1 MNETMFII
9 EFMNG
14 KTKKFDDNRFKY
26 EIDYDGGSMRVFS
39 RITKGLVLDIP
50 TLANV
55 AFIHTNVIK
64 KKLDVRIKPEVKELI
79 DPNIKEMSVE
89 EAMLTATEPVANDDY

>member
-14 KTKKFDDNRFKY
+14 KTKKFDDNRFRY
-26 EIDYDGGSMRVFS
+26 EIDYDGAGSMTVWS
-39 RITKGLVLDIP
+39 RITKNKVLDIP

-55 AFIHTNVIK
+55 AFIHVNVIK
-64 KKLDVRIKPEVKELI
+64 KQRKPKDFESEI
-79 DPNIKEMSVE
+79 FPAPE
-89 EAMLTATEPVANDDY
+89 EDMLEHEQLPVDDFD

>member
-64 KKLDVRIKPEVKELI
+64 KPKYKTYTDEAQEPEVEDPI
-79 DPNIKEMSVE
+79 DES
-89 EAMLTATEPVANDDY
+89 TDD

>member
-64 KKLDVRIKPEVKELI
+64 KPKYKSYTDEIPEEPEVEEPI
-79 DPNIKEMSVE
+79 DES
-89 EAMLTATEPVANDDY
+89 TDD

>member
-64 KKLDVRIKPEVKELI
+64 KQRKPNNFDKEV
-79 DPNIKEMSVE
+79 DDIKEMSVE
-89 EAMLTATEPVANDDY
+89 EAMLMATEDVANDDY